1 MKIKWWPWGILT
13 AISLILL
20 LFFVLYP
27 LGVLF
32 GNSVT
37 GQDGGFSL
45 EGFKALLADSQ
56 YLEAF
61 GNTLILGLAVTAC
74 TVLVGVPFAYMVAR
88 YDLSLIHI

>member
-1 MKIKWWPWGILT
+1 MKIKWWPWGLLT

-32 GNSVT
+32 ANSVT
-37 GQDGGFSL
+37 GPDGGYTL
-45 EGFKALLADSQ
+45 QGFRALLADSQ

-61 GNTLILGLAVTAC
+61 GNTLILAWPSPPAPCWWAC
-74 TVLVGVPFAYMVAR
+74 PSPTWWRATTSR
-88 YDLSLIHI
+88 

>member
-45 EGFKALLADSQ
+45 EASRPCWRTR
-56 YLEAF
+56 
-61 GNTLILGLAVTAC
+61 NTWRPSAT
-74 TVLVGVPFAYMVAR
+74 R
-88 YDLSLIHI
+88 